1 MLLPNKMI
9 PVLLYN
15 FIPFLN
21 TQVYTNCSDPQPLSL
36 CHSQIMLEFE
46 GVIDSSI
53 KAVRNRGKQIDCW
66 GIS

>member
-1 MLLPNKMI
+1 MLLPDKII
-9 PVLLYN
+9 PVLLHN
-15 FIPFLN
+15 VPFLN
-21 TQVYTNCSDPQPLSL
+21 TQVFNNCSDPEPLSFL
-36 CHSQIMLEFE
+36 CHSQIMLEFK